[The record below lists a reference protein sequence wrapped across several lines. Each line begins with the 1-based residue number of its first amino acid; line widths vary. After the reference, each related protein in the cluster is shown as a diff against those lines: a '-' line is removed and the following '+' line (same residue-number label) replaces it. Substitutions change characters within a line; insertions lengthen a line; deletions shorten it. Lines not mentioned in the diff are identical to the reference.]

1 MSVLAN
7 ATARL
12 SMFKFY
18 LQAAEEKELTI
29 TYATTEYAWDVYSFN
44 FHKERCQLL

>member
-7 ATARL
+7 AIAAARL
-12 SMFKFY
+12 SIFISH

-29 TYATTEYAWDVYSFN
+29 IYATE
-44 FHKERCQLL
+44 

>member
-7 ATARL
+7 ATTAARF
-12 SMFKFY
+12 SMFTFH

-29 TYATTEYAWDVYSFN
+29 IYATTE
-44 FHKERCQLL
+44 